1 MLGVAGSRCSVVLE
15 KKKEKS
21 KAYAGL
27 GTSICPLPLYVR
39 QPPAQHQ
46 AGKMEDKLGGPK
58 KRNKRQ
64 NLLMGPEMF
73 TIAYIR
79 HLNSPEHFF

>member
-27 GTSICPLPLYVR
+27 GTPICPLPLYVR

-58 KRNKRQ
+58 KTK
-64 NLLMGPEMF
+64 
-73 TIAYIR
+73 
-79 HLNSPEHFF
+79 